1 MKDRIQLLFFLVG
14 LTLLGM
20 SCKSETKIY
29 LRPDV
34 NVAKIEEVLKGNDQ
48 DLIDLLNKVRVSV
61 GRRGAG
67 SKTIWSRKKD
77 SSLEVYVSANYVYG
91 VTSWNTFNPVFFD
104 TNAENRGVFETSQ
117 IPAVN
122 GSLSLGNTSIAD
134 FPLMHF
140 NIAVNVTNSTIL
152 PVQDFYIG
160 IIDNQRIL
168 QKPVTNHP
176 NIIQN
181 DVPLQMYDPHN
192 RTNAFQNWNNPLPG
206 QNAIAVGYPTD
217 TDKFPNGAVALGK
230 ILTDKEAISTI
241 IELKALGDSVGEI
254 AYNSNAEFFID
265 AQAIEGMSGGGVF
278 NMNGQLI
285 GIMVSASVNDK
296 SPKIIRVVKISY
308 IKSKIISF
316 YHSLSNANRN
326 KIKPFFI
333 GELD

>member
-20 SCKSETKIY
+20 TCKNESKIY
-29 LRPDV
+29 LRPDA

-48 DLIDLLNKVRVSV
+48 DLIDLLNKVRGSV

-67 SKTIWSRKKD
+67 SKTIWSRIKD
-77 SSLEVYVSANYVYG
+77 SSIEVYVNANYVYG
-91 VTSWNTFNPVFFD
+91 ISSWNTFNPVFFD
-104 TNAENRGVFETSQ
+104 ENAEKRGFFDISQ
-117 IPAVN
+117 IPADN
-122 GSLSLGNTSIAD
+122 GSLSIGNTLIAG
-134 FPLMHF
+134 FPIMHF
-140 NIAVNVTNSTIL
+140 NIASNVTNSTIL
-152 PVQDFYIG
+152 PDQDIYIG
-160 IIDNQRIL
+160 IIDHQRIL

-181 DVPLQMYDPHN
+181 DVPLQIYDPQN
-192 RTNAFQNWNNPLPG
+192 RINTPQNWNNPLPG
-206 QNAIAVGYPTD
+206 QNAIVVGYPTD

-254 AYNSNAEFFID
+254 AYNSNAEFFIA
-265 AQAIEGMSGGGVF
+265 AQAIEGMNGGGVF

-285 GIMVSASVNDK
+285 GIIVKATVNEK
-296 SPKIIRVVKISY
+296 SPKIIRVVKVSY

-316 YHSLSNANRN
+316 YKSLSIANRN
-326 KIKPFFI
+326 KIKPF
-333 GELD
+333 L